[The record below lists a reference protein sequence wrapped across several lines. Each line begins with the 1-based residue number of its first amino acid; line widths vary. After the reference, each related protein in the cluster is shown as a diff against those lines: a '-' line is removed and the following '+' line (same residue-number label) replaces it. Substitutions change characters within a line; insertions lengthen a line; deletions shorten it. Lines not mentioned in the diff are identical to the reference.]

1 MFFIDSLRKLLTG
14 LSASEPM
21 KEQTSPSVMDKEYL
35 YSYDS
40 TVQYSRLQN
49 LELYEVMDS
58 ESPECHAALNFLAD
72 LCTQGDDVLQ
82 RGHKVIVDLKDDNK
96 KEDAVNMTAFIDR
109 RFIEKANKRISSAK
123 KKFTPE
129 EIDDIIRAFEKR
141 TKIKYK
147 IRNMFRRALKNGD
160 EFNQVMWGKTP
171 DGQSK
176 ICGFYHY
183 NPKQFFLN
191 KDDYGRLNAE
201 KPYIVKSVDETSAV
215 EISKA
220 ESFRIQCGINS
231 EEDYGT
237 SLFWSARKT
246 YNRLDSM
253 ESGMTLARVVRSSI
267 RYLFKVDVTGMLPDK
282 ALEYLEK
289 LKNKFT
295 KKAIRD
301 ENGNIRN
308 IKTPMAIDEDLFFP
322 VKAKSNDGVSVLEND
337 PYLSNI
343 DDVRHF
349 VNKLLI
355 GLCYP
360 KAATGDAS
368 GSRNALAEQDTYP
381 IRAVKSLQNMLRAS
395 LIDLYGLELRAH
407 GVDESIIEELSI
419 EMPEIDA
426 VSTVRKFNNEKTR
439 ADIIKVH
446 KEAGVVSDKW
456 LLENILYMTE
466 TEIAKVEADKQA
478 QLDNEIAMSKK
489 KIDSGIM
496 PDPKAPKPGALGATG
511 SGEVKNKTKTNS
523 NRNTPKKSG
532 KAGNA
537 PVHTSMAA
545 EGQENEDDYLDSSED
560 NE

>member
-1 MFFIDSLRKLLTG
+1 
-14 LSASEPM
+14 
-21 KEQTSPSVMDKEYL
+21 
-35 YSYDS
+35 
-40 TVQYSRLQN
+40 
-49 LELYEVMDS
+49 
-58 ESPECHAALNFLAD
+58 
-72 LCTQGDDVLQ
+72 
-82 RGHKVIVDLKDDNK
+82 
-96 KEDAVNMTAFIDR
+96 
-109 RFIEKANKRISSAK
+109 
-123 KKFTPE
+123 
-129 EIDDIIRAFEKR
+129 
-141 TKIKYK
+141 
-147 IRNMFRRALKNGD
+147 
-160 EFNQVMWGKTP
+160 
-171 DGQSK
+171 
-176 ICGFYHY
+176 
-183 NPKQFFLN
+183 
-191 KDDYGRLNAE
+191 
-201 KPYIVKSVDETSAV
+201 
-215 EISKA
+215 
-220 ESFRIQCGINS
+220 
-231 EEDYGT
+231 
-237 SLFWSARKT
+237 
-246 YNRLDSM
+246 M
-253 ESGMTLARVVRSSI
+253 ESGMTLARVVRSTI

-308 IKTPMAIDEDLFFP
+308 IKTPMAVDEDLFFP

-355 GLCYP
+355 ALCYP

-395 LIDLYGLELRAH
+395 LVDLYSLELRAH

-439 ADIIKVH
+439 ADIIKVQ
-446 KEAGVVSDKW
+446 KEAGVVSDRW
-456 LLENILYMTE
+456 LLENILYLTE
-466 TEIAKVEADKQA
+466 TQIAKIEAEKKA
-478 QLDNEIAMSKK
+478 QLDNEIEMSKR
-489 KIDSGIM
+489 KIEAGIT
-496 PDPKAPKPGALGATG
+496 PDPKAPKPGAQGATG

-545 EGQENEDDYLDSSED
+545 ESQEPDEDYSDSSED